1 LEEFIGFGLVSLV
14 ILGLFLGMKKIFNRK
29 KNLFEYDD
37 EIILDNNIVHYGPFS
52 GSLMYPHRKFIFLL
66 AFSSSFLSADWTRTI
81 DGWGINSYSNEN
93 LVIHKTGEDTSTN
106 FYLEMARPFCITSE
120 PTVTIPIGNSKFSID
135 SEIEATMT
143 VDRGKPKDIVLEV
156 GNIIGESPNFDYV
169 LKIAYFP
176 SIRGGKTFD
185 IKFDSNSSLDDMS
198 FSIAGMSHAIKHSE
212 RMCMSGYD
220 FQEPEIQE
228 TSLISVKSS

>member
-1 LEEFIGFGLVSLV
+1 MEEFIGFGLVSLIV
-14 ILGLFLGMKKIFNRK
+14 LGLFLGMKKIFNRK

-37 EIILDNNIVHYGPFS
+37 EIILDNKIVHYGPFS

-81 DGWGINSYSNEN
+81 DGWGIDSYSNEN
-93 LVIHKTGEDTSTN
+93 LIIHKTGEDTSTN
-106 FYLEMARPFCITSE
+106 FYLEMARPFCITSD
-120 PTVTIPIGNSKFSID
+120 PTVTIPIGNSKFSIE

-143 VDRGKPKDIVLEV
+143 VDRGKPKNIILEV
-156 GNIIGESPNFDYV
+156 GNIIGDSPNFDYV

-185 IKFDSNSSLDDMS
+185 IKFDSNSPLDDMS

-220 FQEPEIQE
+220 FQEPEIQD
-228 TSLISVKSS
+228 TSLI

>member
-1 LEEFIGFGLVSLV
+1 MEEFIGFGLVSLV
-14 ILGLFLGMKKIFNRK
+14 VLGLFLGMKKIFNRK

-120 PTVTIPIGNSKFSID
+120 PTVTIPIGNSKFSIE
-135 SEIEATMT
+135 SEIEATMI

-198 FSIAGMSHAIKHSE
+198 FSITGMSHAIKHSE

-220 FQEPEIQE
+220 FQEPEIQD
-228 TSLISVKSS
+228 TSLI

>member
-1 LEEFIGFGLVSLV
+1 MEEFIGFGLVSLV
-14 ILGLFLGMKKIFNRK
+14 VLGLFLGMKKIFNKK
-29 KNLFEYDD
+29 KNLFDYDD

-135 SEIEATMT
+135 SEIEATMI

-220 FQEPEIQE
+220 FQEPEIQD
-228 TSLISVKSS
+228 TSLI